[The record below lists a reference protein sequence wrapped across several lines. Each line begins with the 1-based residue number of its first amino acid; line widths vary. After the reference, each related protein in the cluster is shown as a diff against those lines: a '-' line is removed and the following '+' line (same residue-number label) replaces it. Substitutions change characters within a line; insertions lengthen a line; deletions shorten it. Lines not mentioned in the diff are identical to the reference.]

1 MLVFLFQL
9 PGKYFG
15 QYSLTTC
22 GSHRQCCSSGLN
34 GYNLARGAAGNN
46 EKSAQAAELVGPEA
60 VMISDEST
68 AID

>member
-1 MLVFLFQL
+1 MFLSNYLVNIL
-9 PGKYFG
+9 
-15 QYSLTTC
+15 
-22 GSHRQCCSSGLN
+22 GSIHWQPVEATASVAARN
-34 GYNLARGAAGNN
+34 GYNLAREAAGNN